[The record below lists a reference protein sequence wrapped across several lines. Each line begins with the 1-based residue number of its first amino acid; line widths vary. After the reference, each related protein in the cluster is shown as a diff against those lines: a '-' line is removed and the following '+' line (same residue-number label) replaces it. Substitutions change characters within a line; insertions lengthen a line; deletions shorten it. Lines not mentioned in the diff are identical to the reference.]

1 MKLSPF
7 TPIYFRTGRSGELTS
22 RYIQTWAPT
31 DRIMVQV
38 VAGADER
45 APFATLDKRISEDIG
60 WQNNRIMWQVWEINP
75 NKKIY
80 FTILQN
86 LSEGYYTFT
95 LKNMVSEPWCVTTD
109 THKLN
114 KTTLVQYRFKDN
126 KQREDVVS
134 IIDGDP
140 YFFEFRIPGGFKDS
154 GWSFGVSNEQ
164 FNTQNEDV
172 VELYAHDYVIKQFT
186 MGGSIG
192 VPVWYGEMLNRLLT
206 CSYVYFDGKRYAR
219 NESET
224 PQVNILIEGLESFVY
239 TQSLREIKFLEPNL
253 DINAQST

>member
-1 MKLSPF
+1 MKISPF
-7 TPIYFRTGRSGELTS
+7 TPIYFANGGTDKMTS
-22 RYIQTWAPT
+22 RYVQTWAPT

-38 VAGADER
+38 VADADES
-45 APFATLDKRISEDIG
+45 APVATLDKRNDTLG
-60 WQNNRIMWQVWEINP
+60 WDHYPITWQVWEMNP
-75 NKKIY
+75 NKNIY
-80 FTILQN
+80 FTVLEN
-86 LSEGYYTFT
+86 LDEGYYTFT
-95 LKNMVSEPWCVTTD
+95 IEGVVSEPFFVTAD
-109 THKLN
+109 TNKLE

>member
-7 TPIYFRTGRSGELTS
+7 TPIYFADGGTDKMTS
-22 RYIQTWAPT
+22 RYVQTWSTADT
-31 DRIMVQV
+31 IMIQV
-38 VAGADER
+38 VADASES
-45 APFATLDKRISEDIG
+45 APSATLNDARTGGMVSTIPWQTWNINEDKVIYFATLHG
-60 WQNNRIMWQVWEINP
+60 
-75 NKKIY
+75 
-80 FTILQN
+80 L
-86 LSEGYYTFT
+86 LEGYYTIT
-95 LKNMVSEPWCVTTD
+95 IADRTSEPMCVTTD
-109 THKLN
+109 VHKLA
-114 KTTLVQYRFKDN
+114 KTTLVKYRFKDN

-224 PQVNILIEGLESFVY
+224 PQVNVLIEGLESFVY